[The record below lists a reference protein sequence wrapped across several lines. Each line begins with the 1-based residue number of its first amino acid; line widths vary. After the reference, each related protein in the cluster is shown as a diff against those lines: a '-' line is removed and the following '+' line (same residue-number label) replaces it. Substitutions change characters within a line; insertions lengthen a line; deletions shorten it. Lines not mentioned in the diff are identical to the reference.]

1 MVDEVLPTAALG
13 RPPLVADERDRASGV
28 IVGAA
33 VGDAL
38 GAPFE
43 FLPAGAY
50 DDRFPA
56 PVLDGMAEMVGG
68 GSFGWEPGEFT
79 DDTQMGVALAL
90 TLLDRGGYDP
100 DAIWAAWRTWC
111 DTAADV
117 GITTSEAL
125 ASPDWRA
132 VRHADP
138 ERTAANG
145 ALMRAFPLAVA
156 FLHLDDQVVRAV
168 TLHQASLTHPHPAAG
183 WSAWLGVAAMREGV
197 RGGDPVACVDAE
209 LARVPDPERPP
220 FAEVLAA
227 DWSPAR
233 APHGN
238 GSAWV
243 CLAQAVWALR
253 TTSTFEDAVV
263 AAVRL
268 GDDADTVACV
278 TGALAGA
285 RYGLGAIPPRW
296 TAQVHGRLDTPTG
309 ERTLALAELEA
320 LGAALIGAPPP
331 A

>member
-1 MVDEVLPTAALG
+1 MADEVVPDARLG
-13 RPPLVADERDRASGV
+13 QPSLADDERDRAVGV
-28 IVGAA
+28 VVGAA

-43 FLPAGAY
+43 FLPAGTY
-50 DDRFPA
+50 DERFPE
-56 PVLDGMAEMVGG
+56 PVLDGTAEMVGG

-90 TLLDRGGYDP
+90 ALIDRGGYDP
-100 DAIWAAWRTWC
+100 DAVWAAWRAWRT
-111 DTAADV
+111 TAADV
-117 GITTSEAL
+117 GSTTSHAL
-125 ASPDWRA
+125 ASPDR
-132 VRHADP
+132 RHVHHPHP

-156 FLHLDDQVVRAV
+156 FQHLHDDVVRQV
-168 TLHQASLTHPHPAAG
+168 TLHQAALTHPHPAAG
-183 WSAWLGVAAMREGV
+183 WSAWLGVAAMREAV
-197 RGGDPVACVDAE
+197 RGGDPFARLDAE
-209 LARVPDPERPP
+209 LAHLPDEERRR
-220 FAEVLAA
+220 FAGMLFAG
-227 DWSPAR
+227 WSPER

-285 RYGLGAIPPRW
+285 RYGSGAIPPRW
-296 TAQVHGRLDTPTG
+296 TAPVHGRLATPTG
-309 ERTLALAELEA
+309 ERHLALTDLEELA
-320 LGAALIGAPPP
+320 VQLVRAR
-331 A
+331 